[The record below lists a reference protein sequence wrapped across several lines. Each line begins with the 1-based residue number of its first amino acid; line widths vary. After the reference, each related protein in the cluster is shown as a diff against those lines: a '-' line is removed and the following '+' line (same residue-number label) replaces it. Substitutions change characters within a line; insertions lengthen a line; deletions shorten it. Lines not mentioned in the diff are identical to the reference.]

1 MKKLVFSLSLLI
13 SCKAFSQSCCSMPK
27 TAGTE
32 SFAMFA
38 GDKKFVATHLEPEP
52 FILVDQ
58 LGKELTFKTPDGKE
72 STAYFIAAAKPSEHY
87 LFVIHEWWGL
97 NDYIKQESEKW
108 YKALGDVNVIA
119 LDLYDKKVATN
130 RDSASKYMSAVKTDR
145 AASIIQGAIAYATTE
160 AEKLNVKPRIA
171 TVGWCFGGGWSLQAS
186 MLSGLNAKAC
196 VMYYGMPEENLEK
209 IQNLQAPVL
218 MVWPQQD
225 KWINKDV
232 VTAFEANMKKS
243 GKRLEVL
250 PYNADH
256 AFANPS
262 NPKYSK
268 EFAEDAFT
276 KSIAFIKKHLR

>member
-1 MKKLVFSLSLLI
+1 
-13 SCKAFSQSCCSMPK
+13 MPK
-27 TAGTE
+27 TTGTE

-52 FILVDQ
+52 FTLVDQ
-58 LGKELTFKTPDGKE
+58 LGKALTFKTPDGKE
-72 STAYFIAAAKPSEHY
+72 STAYFIAAAKPTEHY

-119 LDLYDKKVATN
+119 LDLYDKKVATT

-145 AASIIQGAIAYATTE
+145 AAAIIQGALAYATTE
-160 AEKLNVKPRIA
+160 AEKINAKPRIA

-186 MLSGLNAKAC
+186 LLSGLNAKAC
-196 VMYYGMPEENLEK
+196 VMYYGMPEENREK
-209 IQNLQAPVL
+209 LDNLQAPVL
-218 MVWPQQD
+218 FIWPEQD

-232 VTAFEANMKKS
+232 VTKFEATMANAKKS
-243 GKRLEVL
+243 VAVEK
-250 PYNADH
+250 YNADH